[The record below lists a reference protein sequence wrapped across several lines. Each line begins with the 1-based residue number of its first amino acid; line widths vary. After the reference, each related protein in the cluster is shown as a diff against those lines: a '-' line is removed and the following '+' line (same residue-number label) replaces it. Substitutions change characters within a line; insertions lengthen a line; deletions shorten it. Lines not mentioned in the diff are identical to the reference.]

1 MGRLPR
7 GAAGD
12 FGYPMGC
19 STVEGQ
25 REREREAMLDR
36 LEEINM
42 RGELSDISG
51 QR

>member
-1 MGRLPR
+1 MSSCAQ

-36 LEEINM
+36 LEEGRIE
-42 RGELSDISG
+42 RHFWAT
-51 QR
+51 